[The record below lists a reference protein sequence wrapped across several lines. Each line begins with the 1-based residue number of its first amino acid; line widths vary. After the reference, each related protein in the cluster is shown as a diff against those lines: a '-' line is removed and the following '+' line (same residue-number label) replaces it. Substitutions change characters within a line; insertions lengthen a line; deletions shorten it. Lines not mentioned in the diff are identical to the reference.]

1 MNEHLEVDSTVQ
13 LNEKID
19 FPEIEK
25 IVLKA
30 KQAKDY
36 FILLGPP
43 GTGKTSIALK
53 SMVKEFYSDSNTNI
67 LLLSYTNRA
76 VDEICSSISQ
86 IDPAID
92 FIRIG
97 SEYSSEKRFHHR
109 LLQNVIKDC
118 SKREEVKNVLIQHR
132 VYVATVASLSGKLE
146 LLQLKQ
152 FQVAIIDEAS
162 QILEPQLIGI
172 LSAKHQSNQNA
183 IEKFILIGDQ
193 KQLPAIVVQG
203 PQSSIVKDETLIQ
216 AGITDRRISLF
227 ERLFRYHENN
237 LQSNHWAMLTK
248 QGRMHP
254 DISRFINHE
263 FYNGL
268 LEIVPVHHQE
278 QTIFWEKYDNNHFL
292 QNIIANR
299 RIAFLCSTKHSKDKS
314 FKKNTHE
321 ANLAVQLLLNIYQ
334 MYTLNEKKFDPNFS
348 VGIITP
354 YRSQI
359 ALIRHLIH
367 QLNIPELEQ
376 ITVDTVE
383 RYQGSQ
389 RDIIIY
395 SFCVNHAQQLDLL
408 SNIYVENGNNIDRKL
423 NVALTRARE
432 QMYIIG
438 NPYFLE
444 RNVIFNQLILQLKEE
459 KNFIEFEEL
468 LEQNVVTDI
477 VES

>member
-1 MNEHLEVDSTVQ
+1 
-13 LNEKID
+13 
-19 FPEIEK
+19 
-25 IVLKA
+25 
-30 KQAKDY
+30 
-36 FILLGPP
+36 
-43 GTGKTSIALK
+43 
-53 SMVKEFYSDSNTNI
+53 
-67 LLLSYTNRA
+67 
-76 VDEICSSISQ
+76 
-86 IDPAID
+86 
-92 FIRIG
+92 
-97 SEYSSEKRFHHR
+97 
-109 LLQNVIKDC
+109 
-118 SKREEVKNVLIQHR
+118 
-132 VYVATVASLSGKLE
+132 VATVASLSGKLE

-162 QILEPQLIGI
+162 QILESQLIGI

-203 PQSSIVKDETLIQ
+203 PKSSIVKDEILIQ

-237 LQSNHWAMLTK
+237 LESNHWAMLTK

-254 DISRFINHE
+254 DIARFINHE

-334 MYTLNEKKFDPNFS
+334 MYTFNEKKFDPSFS

-459 KNFIEFEEL
+459 NNFIEFEKL
-468 LEQNVVTDI
+468 LEHKVVT
-477 VES
+477 E

>member
-1 MNEHLEVDSTVQ
+1 
-13 LNEKID
+13 
-19 FPEIEK
+19 
-25 IVLKA
+25 
-30 KQAKDY
+30 
-36 FILLGPP
+36 
-43 GTGKTSIALK
+43 
-53 SMVKEFYSDSNTNI
+53 
-67 LLLSYTNRA
+67 
-76 VDEICSSISQ
+76 
-86 IDPAID
+86 
-92 FIRIG
+92 
-97 SEYSSEKRFHHR
+97 
-109 LLQNVIKDC
+109 
-118 SKREEVKNVLIQHR
+118 
-132 VYVATVASLSGKLE
+132 
-146 LLQLKQ
+146 
-152 FQVAIIDEAS
+152 
-162 QILEPQLIGI
+162 
-172 LSAKHQSNQNA
+172 
-183 IEKFILIGDQ
+183 
-193 KQLPAIVVQG
+193 
-203 PQSSIVKDETLIQ
+203 
-216 AGITDRRISLF
+216 
-227 ERLFRYHENN
+227 
-237 LQSNHWAMLTK
+237 
-248 QGRMHP
+248 
-254 DISRFINHE
+254 
-263 FYNGL
+263 
-268 LEIVPVHHQE
+268 
-278 QTIFWEKYDNNHFL
+278 
-292 QNIIANR
+292 
-299 RIAFLCSTKHSKDKS
+299 
-314 FKKNTHE
+314 
-321 ANLAVQLLLNIYQ
+321 